1 MQAVL
6 SSVNS
11 YQSLCLI
18 QESIFKLGLMLPKHL
33 FATISPRSELLS
45 ASKASEFHQK
55 RNPSLSLLQLPGE
68 IWIQRRIDK
77 SYGRDQT
84 HCTPASQVYMGS
96 TTVRANTFLP
106 AFTLSLDNFCE
117 TVSWKFWGL
126 QIQQCLELPNSND
139 PDKIISS
146 LRTTQNKKFLYSL
159 KIKWTW
165 STALLVASRTQ
176 CPYTVCTFK
185 SLC

>member
-1 MQAVL
+1 MFAGFALKEGLFSQQEGINTFSVNLLWYSMQAVL

-18 QESIFKLGLMLPKHL
+18 QESIFKLRLKLPKHL

-106 AFTLSLDNFCE
+106 AFMLLLDNFWE

-126 QIQQCLELPNSND
+126 QIQQCPEL
-139 PDKIISS
+139 
-146 LRTTQNKKFLYSL
+146 LTQMAQ
-159 KIKWTW
+159 IK
-165 STALLVASRTQ
+165 
-176 CPYTVCTFK
+176 
-185 SLC
+185 